1 MIRIDAHGQ
10 RVTEEELAAVVAA
23 ALAVQQQA
31 GARGASA
38 GSSLSLTDEALA
50 ALVGA
55 MAAAGTRFGA
65 SEPPAPQ
72 PNPVWRRATYE
83 QSVRP
88 RWR

>member
-1 MIRIDAHGQ
+1 MRIDAHGQ

-23 ALAVQQQA
+23 ALAVQQQ
-31 GARGASA
+31 G
-38 GSSLSLTDEALA
+38 GSQSGSGGLSVVPTDEALA

-55 MAAAGTRFGA
+55 VAAAGTRFGA
-65 SEPPAPQ
+65 SGPPVPRTSSA
-72 PNPVWRRATYE
+72 WRRVTYE